1 MKVGDKTIVS
11 FGRRVAVSWGIVLL
25 FLPILY
31 GSLAVGSVEIPVVD
45 MLRIFLG
52 QSPQDPTWTT
62 IVLTFR
68 LPKAVTAMVAGVALS
83 VAGLQMQVLF
93 GNPLAGPFVLGIS
106 SGASLGVALV
116 VLVGQVGPWSR
127 VLAASLGAALVLGLV
142 MLMAGKVR
150 NRERLLLLGLMFGY
164 GVNALV
170 TILLHFSSRERIQ
183 AYLTWTFGSFAGIP
197 WERMPLFVG
206 VVLLGLL
213 LALGLAKSL
222 NLLLL
227 GDMAAIGL
235 GLRLQRVQWLT
246 LVSTAMLAG
255 TVTAF
260 CGPIAFLGV
269 AVPHLARSLW
279 NTSNLLRLLPGVM
292 LLGAMLAL
300 LADWL
305 AQVPGQDIV
314 LPLNAVTA
322 MVGAPIVTHAIL
334 QRGGNLG

>member
-1 MKVGDKTIVS
+1 MS
-11 FGRRVAVSWGIVLL
+11 FGRRVGISWGVVLL
-25 FLPILY
+25 FLLILY
-31 GSLAVGSVEIPVVD
+31 VSLAMGSVEIPAGD
-45 MLRIFLG
+45 MLRIFWG
-52 QSPQDPTWTT
+52 QPPQDPTWAT

-83 VAGLQMQVLF
+83 VSGLQMQVLF

-116 VLVGQVGPWSR
+116 VLLGQVGPWSR

-142 MLMAGKVR
+142 MLMARRVR
-150 NRERLLLLGLMFGY
+150 SRERLLLLGLMFGY

-197 WERMPLFVG
+197 WQRMMLFVG
-206 VVLLGLL
+206 LVLLGLL
-213 LALGLAKSL
+213 LAAGLAKSL

-227 GDMAAIGL
+227 GDMTAIGL
-235 GLRLQRVQWLT
+235 GLRLQRVQLLT
-246 LVSTAMLAG
+246 LLSTAILAG

-279 NTSNLLRLLPGVM
+279 NTSNLLRLLPAVM

-300 LADWL
+300 LADWM

-314 LPLNAVTA
+314 LPLNAVMA
-322 MVGAPIVTHAIL
+322 IIGAPIVIHGIL
-334 QRGGNLG
+334 QRGNHH

>member
-1 MKVGDKTIVS
+1 MS
-11 FGRRVAVSWGIVLL
+11 FGRRVGISWGVVLL
-25 FLPILY
+25 FLLILY
-31 GSLAVGSVEIPVVD
+31 VSLAVGSVEIPAGE
-45 MLRIFLG
+45 MLRIFWG
-52 QSPQDPTWTT
+52 QPPQDPTWAT
-62 IVLTFR
+62 IVMTFR

-83 VAGLQMQVLF
+83 VSGLQMQVLF

-116 VLVGQVGPWSR
+116 VLLGQVGPWSR
-127 VLAASLGAALVLGLV
+127 VLAASLGAAVVLGLV
-142 MLMAGKVR
+142 MLMARRVR
-150 NRERLLLLGLMFGY
+150 SRERLLLLGLMFGY

-197 WERMPLFVG
+197 WQRMTLFVG
-206 VVLLGLL
+206 MVLLGLL
-213 LALGLAKSL
+213 LAAGLAKSL

-227 GDMAAIGL
+227 GDMTAIGL
-235 GLRLQRVQWLT
+235 GLRLQRVQLLT
-246 LVSTAMLAG
+246 LLSTAILAG

-279 NTSNLLRLLPGVM
+279 NTSNVLRLLPAVM

-300 LADWL
+300 LADWM

-322 MVGAPIVTHAIL
+322 MIGAPIVTHAIL
-334 QRGGNLG
+334 QRGTNH

>member
-1 MKVGDKTIVS
+1 MS
-11 FGRRVAVSWGIVLL
+11 FGRRVGISWGVVLL
-25 FLPILY
+25 FLLILY
-31 GSLAVGSVEIPVVD
+31 VSLALGSVEIPAGE
-45 MLRIFLG
+45 MLRIFWG
-52 QSPQDPTWTT
+52 QPPQDPTWAT

-83 VAGLQMQVLF
+83 VSGLQMQVLF

-116 VLVGQVGPWSR
+116 VLLGQVGPWSR
-127 VLAASLGAALVLGLV
+127 VLAASLGAAVVLGLV
-142 MLMAGKVR
+142 MLMARRVR
-150 NRERLLLLGLMFGY
+150 SRERLLLLGLMFGY

-197 WERMPLFVG
+197 WQRMTLFVG
-206 VVLLGLL
+206 LVLLGLL
-213 LALGLAKSL
+213 LAYGLAKSL

-227 GDMAAIGL
+227 GDMTAIGL
-235 GLRLQRVQWLT
+235 GLRLQRVQLLT
-246 LVSTAMLAG
+246 LLSTAILAG

-279 NTSNLLRLLPGVM
+279 NTSNLLRLLPAVM

-300 LADWL
+300 LADWM

-314 LPLNAVTA
+314 LPLNAVMA
-322 MVGAPIVTHAIL
+322 IIGAPIVIHGIL
-334 QRGGNLG
+334 QRGSHH

>member
-1 MKVGDKTIVS
+1 MKLDRRLGVS
-11 FGRRVAVSWGIVLL
+11 GGVFCL
-25 FLPILY
+25 FLLILY
-31 GSLAVGSVEIPVVD
+31 VSLAMGSVEIPMGE

-52 QSPQDPTWTT
+52 QSPQDPTWAT

-83 VAGLQMQVLF
+83 VSGLQMQVLF

-116 VLVGQVGPWSR
+116 VLLGQVGPWSR
-127 VLAASLGAALVLGLV
+127 VLAASLGAAVVLGLV
-142 MLMAGKVR
+142 MLMARRVR
-150 NRERLLLLGLMFGY
+150 SRERLLLLGLMFGY

-197 WERMPLFVG
+197 WERMTLFVG
-206 VVLLGLL
+206 MVLLGLL
-213 LALGLAKSL
+213 LAAGLAKSL

-227 GDMAAIGL
+227 GDMTAIGL
-235 GLRLQRVQWLT
+235 GLRLQRVQLLT
-246 LVSTAMLAG
+246 LLSTAILAG

-279 NTSNLLRLLPGVM
+279 NTSNLLRLLPAVM

-300 LADWL
+300 LADWM

-322 MVGAPIVTHAIL
+322 MIGAPIVTHAIL
-334 QRGGNLG
+334 QRGGTAG

>member
-1 MKVGDKTIVS
+1 MSG
-11 FGRRVAVSWGIVLL
+11 GIFCL
-25 FLPILY
+25 FLLILY
-31 GSLAVGSVEIPVVD
+31 VSLAVGSVEIPAGE
-45 MLRIFLG
+45 MLRIFWG
-52 QSPQDPTWTT
+52 QPPQDPTWAT

-83 VAGLQMQVLF
+83 VSGLQMQVLF

-116 VLVGQVGPWSR
+116 VLLGQVGPWSR
-127 VLAASLGAALVLGLV
+127 VLAASLGAAVVLGLV
-142 MLMAGKVR
+142 MLMARRVR
-150 NRERLLLLGLMFGY
+150 SRERLLLLGLMFGY

-197 WERMPLFVG
+197 WQRMTLFVG
-206 VVLLGLL
+206 MVLLGLL
-213 LALGLAKSL
+213 LAAGLAKSL

-227 GDMAAIGL
+227 GDMTAIGL
-235 GLRLQRVQWLT
+235 GLRLQRVQLLT
-246 LVSTAMLAG
+246 LLSTAILAG

-279 NTSNLLRLLPGVM
+279 NTSNLLRLLPAVM

-300 LADWL
+300 LADWM

-322 MVGAPIVTHAIL
+322 MIGAPIVTHAIL
-334 QRGGNLG
+334 QRGSHY

>member
-1 MKVGDKTIVS
+1 MVEMKTIVS
-11 FGRRVAVSWGIVLL
+11 LGRRVGVSWSIVLL
-25 FLPILY
+25 FLLILY
-31 GSLAVGSVEIPVVD
+31 GSLAMGSVEIPAGD
-45 MLRIFLG
+45 LLRIFLG
-52 QSPQDPTWTT
+52 HPPQDPTWTT
-62 IVLTFR
+62 IVLSFR
-68 LPKAVTAMVAGVALS
+68 LPKAVTAMVAGLALS

-116 VLVGQVGPWSR
+116 VLLGQVGPWSR

-142 MLMAGKVR
+142 MLIAGKVR

-164 GVNALV
+164 GVNSLV

-197 WERMPLFVG
+197 WERMTLFVG

-222 NLLLL
+222 SLLLL

-235 GLRLQRVQWLT
+235 GLRLQQVQWLT
-246 LVSTAMLAG
+246 LVSTAILAG

-279 NTSNLLRLLPGVM
+279 NTSNLLRLLPAVM

-314 LPLNAVTA
+314 LPLNAVMA
-322 MVGAPIVTHAIL
+322 MIGAPIVIHAIL

>member
-1 MKVGDKTIVS
+1 VS
-11 FGRRVAVSWGIVLL
+11 FGRRVGISWGVVLL
-25 FLPILY
+25 FLLILY
-31 GSLAVGSVEIPVVD
+31 VSLAVGSVEIPAGE
-45 MLRIFLG
+45 MLRIFWG
-52 QSPQDPTWTT
+52 QPPQDPTWAT
-62 IVLTFR
+62 IVMTFR

-83 VAGLQMQVLF
+83 VSGLQMQVLF

-116 VLVGQVGPWSR
+116 VLLGQVGPWSR
-127 VLAASLGAALVLGLV
+127 VLAASLGAAVVLGLV
-142 MLMAGKVR
+142 MLMARRVR
-150 NRERLLLLGLMFGY
+150 SRERLLLLGLMFGY

-197 WERMPLFVG
+197 WQRMTLFVG
-206 VVLLGLL
+206 MVLLGLL
-213 LALGLAKSL
+213 LAAGLAKSL

-227 GDMAAIGL
+227 GDMTAIGL
-235 GLRLQRVQWLT
+235 GLRLQRVQLLT
-246 LVSTAMLAG
+246 LLSTAILAG

-279 NTSNLLRLLPGVM
+279 NTSNVLRLLPAVM

-300 LADWL
+300 LADWM

-314 LPLNAVTA
+314 LPLNAVMA
-322 MVGAPIVTHAIL
+322 MIGAPIVTHAIL
-334 QRGGNLG
+334 QRGTNH

>member
-1 MKVGDKTIVS
+1 MKLDRRLGVS
-11 FGRRVAVSWGIVLL
+11 GGVFCL
-25 FLPILY
+25 FLLILY
-31 GSLAVGSVEIPVVD
+31 LSLAMGSVEIPMGE

-52 QSPQDPTWTT
+52 QPPQDPTWAT

-68 LPKAVTAMVAGVALS
+68 LPKAITAMVAGVALS
-83 VAGLQMQVLF
+83 VSGLQMQVLF

-116 VLVGQVGPWSR
+116 VLLGQVGPWSR
-127 VLAASLGAALVLGLV
+127 VLAASLGAAVVLGLV
-142 MLMAGKVR
+142 MLMARRVR
-150 NRERLLLLGLMFGY
+150 SRERLLLLGLMFGY
-164 GVNALV
+164 GVNSLV

-197 WERMPLFVG
+197 WERMTLFAG
-206 VVLLGLL
+206 MVLLGLL
-213 LALGLAKSL
+213 LAAGLAKSL

-227 GDMAAIGL
+227 GDMTAIGL
-235 GLRLQRVQWLT
+235 GLRLQRVQLLT
-246 LVSTAMLAG
+246 LLSTAILAG

-279 NTSNLLRLLPGVM
+279 NTSNVLQLLPAVM

-300 LADWL
+300 LADWM

-322 MVGAPIVTHAIL
+322 VIGAPIVTHAIL
-334 QRGGNLG
+334 HRGGTPG

>member
-1 MKVGDKTIVS
+1 M
-11 FGRRVAVSWGIVLL
+11 
-25 FLPILY
+25 
-31 GSLAVGSVEIPVVD
+31 GSVEIPMGE

-52 QSPQDPTWTT
+52 QSPQDPTWAT

-83 VAGLQMQVLF
+83 VSGLQMQVLF

-116 VLVGQVGPWSR
+116 VLLGQVGPWSR
-127 VLAASLGAALVLGLV
+127 VLAASLGAAVVLGLV
-142 MLMAGKVR
+142 MLMARRVR
-150 NRERLLLLGLMFGY
+150 SRERLLLLGLMFGY

-197 WERMPLFVG
+197 WERMTLFVG
-206 VVLLGLL
+206 MVLLGLL
-213 LALGLAKSL
+213 LAAGLAKSL

-227 GDMAAIGL
+227 GDMTAIGL
-235 GLRLQRVQWLT
+235 GLRLQRVQLLT
-246 LVSTAMLAG
+246 LLSTAILAG

-279 NTSNLLRLLPGVM
+279 NTSNLLRLLPAVM

-300 LADWL
+300 LADWM

-322 MVGAPIVTHAIL
+322 MIGAPIVTHAIL
-334 QRGGNLG
+334 QRGGTAG

>member
-1 MKVGDKTIVS
+1 MG
-11 FGRRVAVSWGIVLL
+11 
-25 FLPILY
+25 
-31 GSLAVGSVEIPVVD
+31 E

-52 QSPQDPTWTT
+52 QSPQDPTWAT

-83 VAGLQMQVLF
+83 VSGLQMQVLF

-116 VLVGQVGPWSR
+116 VLLGQVGPWSR
-127 VLAASLGAALVLGLV
+127 VLAASLGAAVVLGLV
-142 MLMAGKVR
+142 MLMARRVR
-150 NRERLLLLGLMFGY
+150 SRERLLLLGLMFGY

-197 WERMPLFVG
+197 WERMTLFVG
-206 VVLLGLL
+206 MVLLGLL
-213 LALGLAKSL
+213 LAAGLAKSL

-227 GDMAAIGL
+227 GDMTAIGL
-235 GLRLQRVQWLT
+235 GLRLQRVQLLT
-246 LVSTAMLAG
+246 LLSTAILAG

-279 NTSNLLRLLPGVM
+279 NTSNLLRLLPAVM

-300 LADWL
+300 LADWM

-322 MVGAPIVTHAIL
+322 MIGAPIVTHAIL
-334 QRGGNLG
+334 QRGGTAG

>member
-1 MKVGDKTIVS
+1 MS
-11 FGRRVAVSWGIVLL
+11 FGRRVGISWGVVLL
-25 FLPILY
+25 FLLILY
-31 GSLAVGSVEIPVVD
+31 VSLAVGSVEIPAGE
-45 MLRIFLG
+45 MLRIFWG
-52 QSPQDPTWTT
+52 QPPQDPTWAT
-62 IVLTFR
+62 IVMTFR

-83 VAGLQMQVLF
+83 VSGLQMQVLF

-116 VLVGQVGPWSR
+116 VLLGQVGPWSR
-127 VLAASLGAALVLGLV
+127 VLAASLGAAVVLGLV
-142 MLMAGKVR
+142 MLMARRVR
-150 NRERLLLLGLMFGY
+150 SRERLLLLGLMFGY

-197 WERMPLFVG
+197 WQRMTLFVG
-206 VVLLGLL
+206 MVLLGLL
-213 LALGLAKSL
+213 LAAGLAKSL

-227 GDMAAIGL
+227 GDMTAIGL
-235 GLRLQRVQWLT
+235 GLRLQRVQLLT
-246 LVSTAMLAG
+246 LLSTAILAG

-279 NTSNLLRLLPGVM
+279 NTSNVLRLLPAVM

-300 LADWL
+300 LADWM

-314 LPLNAVTA
+314 LPLNAVMA
-322 MVGAPIVTHAIL
+322 MIGAPIVTHAIL
-334 QRGGNLG
+334 QRGTNH

>member
-1 MKVGDKTIVS
+1 M
-11 FGRRVAVSWGIVLL
+11 
-25 FLPILY
+25 
-31 GSLAVGSVEIPVVD
+31 
-45 MLRIFLG
+45 
-52 QSPQDPTWTT
+52 
-62 IVLTFR
+62 
-68 LPKAVTAMVAGVALS
+68 
-83 VAGLQMQVLF
+83 
-93 GNPLAGPFVLGIS
+93 
-106 SGASLGVALV
+106 
-116 VLVGQVGPWSR
+116 
-127 VLAASLGAALVLGLV
+127 
-142 MLMAGKVR
+142 
-150 NRERLLLLGLMFGY
+150 
-164 GVNALV
+164 

-197 WERMPLFVG
+197 WERMTLFVG

-222 NLLLL
+222 SLLLL

-235 GLRLQRVQWLT
+235 GLRLQQVQWLT
-246 LVSTAMLAG
+246 LVSTAILAG

-279 NTSNLLRLLPGVM
+279 NTSNLLRLLPAVM

-314 LPLNAVTA
+314 LPLNAVMA
-322 MVGAPIVTHAIL
+322 MIGAPIVIHAIL